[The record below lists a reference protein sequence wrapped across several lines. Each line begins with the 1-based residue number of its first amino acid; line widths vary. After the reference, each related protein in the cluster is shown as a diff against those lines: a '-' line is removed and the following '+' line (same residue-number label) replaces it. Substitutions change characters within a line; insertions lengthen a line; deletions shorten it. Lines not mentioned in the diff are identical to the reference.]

1 MKNNSDENLQDESQ
15 LFVGEDDYAKE
26 SAIYFEIA
34 SEEFKSEISFVMEES
49 KTDEVFNAYFWEEN
63 DEFGIYN

>member
-1 MKNNSDENLQDESQ
+1 MKNKVNKNLNVESQ
-15 LFVGEDDYAKE
+15 LFKLEDDYANE
-26 SAIYFEIA
+26 TAIYFEIA

-49 KTDEVFNAYFWEEN
+49 NTDEIFNAYYWEGN